1 MTNAFDSMDLA
12 QAYEI
17 AGGYIDA
24 DDATYEK
31 ALEMVRADDARRPC
45 PVLRLSCR
53 VVIVRQ
59 PERVPGFMND
69 GGIPGRIVRRVV
81 EHHAVG
87 QTDAIERKVIALD
100 FEFLAPPH

>member
-31 ALEMVRADDARRPC
+31 ALEMVRADDARFAEELKKAREAE
-45 PVLRLSCR
+45 L
-53 VVIVRQ
+53 
-59 PERVPGFMND
+59 
-69 GGIPGRIVRRVV
+69 
-81 EHHAVG
+81 
-87 QTDAIERKVIALD
+87 ALK
-100 FEFLAPPH
+100 AKQ